1 MPLATSQT
9 KSKIPSGLV
18 AFPSVSQSLYSL
30 TSATDVQGV
39 SLQASFARC
48 TSASE
53 AKLEVALNKNLAVAK
68 QRQKE
73 DQERRN
79 KEMQEAAR
87 LRMLEQ
93 QKQQIADPASP
104 IVMKTRKPK
113 AN

>member
-79 KEMQEAAR
+79 KEMLEAAR